1 MSKSTKYDFSFTDTP
16 NKDDSKDS
24 DKNEEDAKND
34 EEKENESENDQ
45 QNAKKREC
53 QFHGNS
59 VKSMNLISRN
69 FFIFHYSRELDVL
82 KNSHG
87 PTNWRKN

>member
-1 MSKSTKYDFSFTDTP
+1 MPTMSKSTKYDFSFTDTP

-53 QFHGNS
+53 QFYGKFCEIN
-59 VKSMNLISRN
+59 
-69 FFIFHYSRELDVL
+69 ELDFTKFFHFSL
-82 KNSHG
+82 QQ
-87 PTNWRKN
+87 RA

>member
-1 MSKSTKYDFSFTDTP
+1 MTKNDSKMAQNGRPLCLNLHTQYKFYFTDTP

-53 QFHGNS
+53 QFHGNY
-59 VKSMNLISRN
+59 VKST
-69 FFIFHYSRELDVL
+69 F
-82 KNSHG
+82 
-87 PTNWRKN
+87 